1 MSLNTFNNYGFIE
14 HVFTNKELQPI
25 RDEIDEIQAD
35 FDMHMPQQWNT
46 RLSGNLKREFAL
58 PKSLKHAETLILPQV
73 EEYVEFFNFLKDSFL
88 TRQEV
93 DFSLNSLWV
102 NFQAKNEFNPLHNHD
117 GFMSF
122 VIYTKVPFKMRDELD
137 ASPGINS
144 NNNVPGHF
152 QFSYT
157 GILGGISNH
166 YVPVDESYENTMML
180 FPSKLMHCVYPF
192 FTSDE
197 YRISVAGNI
206 YCTRKNSA
214 TK

>member
-1 MSLNTFNNYGFIE
+1 
-14 HVFTNKELQPI
+14 
-25 RDEIDEIQAD
+25 
-35 FDMHMPQQWNT
+35 
-46 RLSGNLKREFAL
+46 
-58 PKSLKHAETLILPQV
+58 
-73 EEYVEFFNFLKDSFL
+73 
-88 TRQEV
+88 
-93 DFSLNSLWV
+93 
-102 NFQAKNEFNPLHNHD
+102 
-117 GFMSF
+117 MSF
-122 VIYTKVPFKMRDELD
+122 VIYTKVPFKMRDELA

-144 NNNVPGHF
+144 NNNIPGHF

-197 YRISVAGNI
+197 YRISVAGNV
-206 YCTRKNSA
+206 YCTRKNSV

>member
-1 MSLNTFNNYGFIE
+1 MSLNTFDNYGFIE
-14 HVFTNKELQPI
+14 HKFTDKELEPL
-25 RDEIDEIQAD
+25 RAEIAEIESA
-35 FDMHMPQQWNT
+35 FDLYQSQQWNT
-46 RLSGNLKREFAL
+46 RLSGNLRREFGL
-58 PKSLKHAETLILPQV
+58 PKSLNYMEGLILPHV
-73 EEYVEFFNFLKDSFL
+73 EEYVEFFNFLKDSFQL
-88 TRQEV
+88 RSEV
-93 DFSLNSLWV
+93 KFSLNSLWV

-122 VIYTKVPFKMRDELD
+122 VIYTKVPFNMRDELA

-157 GILGGISNH
+157 SILGGISNH
-166 YVPVDESYENTMML
+166 YVPVDRSYENTMML

-197 YRISVAGNI
+197 YRISVAGNV
-206 YCTRKNSA
+206 YCEKTL
-214 TK
+214 